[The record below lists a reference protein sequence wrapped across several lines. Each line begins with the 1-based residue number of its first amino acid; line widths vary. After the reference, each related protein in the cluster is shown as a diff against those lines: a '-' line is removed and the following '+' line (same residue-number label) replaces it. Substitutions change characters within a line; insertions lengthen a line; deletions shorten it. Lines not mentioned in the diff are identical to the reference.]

1 MKKARY
7 LFIYLSFSI
16 LLLEFAVYALLSS
29 GNQFYLLSVFI
40 STASMIYIAYYI
52 IKPLYG
58 QKETAKNYHFYFI
71 SPDRQEEDDT
81 LFRQINKRM

>member
-7 LFIYLSFSI
+7 LFIYLLFSI

-40 STASMIYIAYYI
+40 STTSMIYIAYYI
-52 IKPLYG
+52 IKPFCG
-58 QKETAKNYHFYFI
+58 QKEAPKNYHFYFV
-71 SPDRQEEDDT
+71 SPDYRDENDA
-81 LFRQINKRM
+81 LFKQINKRM